1 MATFNFNAAGIEP
14 MQPRSFDPLP
24 NGDYEMIIV
33 KSDVKPTKAGT
44 GHYLELEMQVLSGQ
58 YSGRRHW
65 ERLNVDNPNKT
76 AEEIAK
82 AALASLC
89 FAVGVSDITDTAQL
103 HDIPFVAHVEI
114 DRKEPDR
121 NRITGFA
128 PAGAAAPAAAP
139 VPAARPAAPAPAAAA
154 PARKPWEK

>member
-1 MATFNFNAAGIEP
+1 MATFNFNASSVEP
-14 MQPRSFDPLP
+14 MQPRTFGALP
-24 NGDYEMIIV
+24 AGDYEMIIV
-33 KSDVKPTKAGT
+33 KSDVRAVNPPKT
-44 GHYLELEMQVLSGQ
+44 GHYLELEMQVISGEH
-58 YSGRRHW
+58 SGRRHW

-89 FAVGVSDITDTAQL
+89 FAVGKNDIEDTAEL
-103 HDIPFVAHVEI
+103 HDIPFVAHVQI

-121 NRITGFA
+121 NRIVGYATLGA
-128 PAGAAAPAAAP
+128 AKPAAAPA
-139 VPAARPAAPAPAAAA
+139 PAARPAAPAATA